1 MTDEPSLKTKT
12 DVLDLVI
19 SFIMDHEKRM
29 DQMVERLEK
38 LTGKLPNRSHSLN
51 DSPTPQGNAL
61 SQPDVFSLVINNPR
75 EFDKIRSIKIDWEM
89 TRGEFTSESSFDTI
103 LNDIEDKLRED

>member
-19 SFIMDHEKRM
+19 NFIMDHEKRM
-29 DQMVERLEK
+29 DQMVERLER
-38 LTGKLPNRSHSLN
+38 LTGKLPNRINSFNYPLAPKSN
-51 DSPTPQGNAL
+51 SL

-89 TRGEFTSESSFDTI
+89 AREEFSSESSFNTI
-103 LNDIEDKLRED
+103 LNDLEDKLRED